1 MAWLPNMTQPP
12 KVYFRVVV
20 QPAQSVSVYVS
31 SCCVLLAEL
40 AHQTWASI
48 PKHSQSLKVPSIPEP
63 TASTSTCK
71 PPRMLI
77 DSRGGQL
84 PSSSRVQQHP

>member
-40 AHQTWASI
+40 ARQTCASI
-48 PKHSQSLKVPSIPEP
+48 QKPAQSLE
-63 TASTSTCK
+63 
-71 PPRMLI
+71 R
-77 DSRGGQL
+77 L
-84 PSSSRVQQHP
+84 PFLNRRHRRPLANHFAG